1 MTFSEE
7 LKQKTAHVEEVIT
20 GFLPEGDGF
29 NDTVI
34 KAMKYSF
41 MAGGKRLR
49 PMLMEECYHMFGG
62 SGDAVQ
68 PFMAAIEMIHTYSLI
83 HDDLP
88 ALDNDDL
95 RRGRPT
101 NHKVYGEAMAILAG
115 DALLNYAYETAAG
128 AFDSE
133 CNIKYAAAAMK
144 ILASKPG
151 ISGMLG
157 GQVADV
163 ELTGSRLSEEQLH
176 YIYEN
181 KTGALIEAS
190 MMIGTVLAGAEERY
204 VDIMEQIASAV
215 GIAFQIQDDILDVVG
230 DTEVIGKPAHSD
242 MDNGKITYV
251 TIHGLDKAAEDV
263 KKISEH
269 AVELLDSLPYENKF
283 LRELIL
289 SLISRNK

>member
-1 MTFSEE
+1 M
-7 LKQKTAHVEEVIT
+7 V
-20 GFLPEGDGF
+20 LP
-29 NDTVI
+29 
-34 KAMKYSF
+34 
-41 MAGGKRLR
+41 
-49 PMLMEECYHMFGG
+49 
-62 SGDAVQ
+62 
-68 PFMAAIEMIHTYSLI
+68 
-83 HDDLP
+83 
-88 ALDNDDL
+88 
-95 RRGRPT
+95 
-101 NHKVYGEAMAILAG
+101 
-115 DALLNYAYETAAG
+115 LNYAYETASG

-144 ILASKPG
+144 ILARKPG